1 MIYIDF
7 DDVIVNTSEV
17 LVNTYNLEHNTKVDY
32 VTDENFMINYDYNK
46 LLNDSDSINNSI
58 EILKRLDQ
66 NKISILTKVLSL
78 DNEGLAKIKYLRNN
92 GIECNVILVPEHAKK
107 TDVVK
112 VEGCILVDDLIKNL
126 DDWSNKGG
134 ISIFFDRYG
143 TNIDAL
149 GVKNTKYK
157 STNSLDILN
166 KY

>member
-7 DDVIVNTSEV
+7 DDVILNTTEV

-78 DNEGLAKIKYLRNN
+78 DNEGLAKINYLRNN

-149 GVKNTKYK
+149 GVKNTKYE
-157 STNSLDILN
+157 STNSLEILN

>member
-7 DDVIVNTSEV
+7 DDVILNTSEV
-17 LVNTYNLEHNTKVDY
+17 LGRKYYNDNILIDY
-32 VTDENFMINYDYNK
+32 VKDADFVINYSFNK
-46 LLNDSDSINNSI
+46 LLKESSIINNSI
-58 EILKRLDQ
+58 EIIKKLNYK
-66 NKISILTKVLSL
+66 KVAILTNILSL
-78 DNEGLAKIKYLRNN
+78 DNEGLAKINYLRNN

-157 STNSLDILN
+157 STNSLEILN

>member
-7 DDVIVNTSEV
+7 DDVILNTTEV

-58 EILKRLDQ
+58 EILKRLNQ
-66 NKISILTKVLSL
+66 NKISILTKILSL
-78 DNEGLAKIKYLRNN
+78 DNEGIAKVKYLRSN
-92 GIECNVILVPEHAKK
+92 GVKCNVILVPEHIKK
-107 TDVVK
+107 TDVVDAK
-112 VEGCILVDDLIKNL
+112 GNVLIDDLISNL
-126 DDWSNKGG
+126 DDWSNNGG

-143 TNIDAL
+143 TNIDTL

-157 STNSLDILN
+157 STNSLEILN